1 MCGQINSLN
10 AGVAAALALYEILR
24 QQGVEGNGLPACEP
38 FRNSEEEEEEET
50 DNAPEAGAPTPQDA
64 PVTEENGIEGEAG
77 FDETAGTNAGETET
91 PPGSELE

>member
-1 MCGQINSLN
+1 MCGKINSLN

-38 FRNSEEEEEEET
+38 FVNSEEEEETENT
-50 DNAPEAGAPTPQDA
+50 PEAGAPTPQDA
-64 PVTEENGIEGEAG
+64 PVTEENGVEGEAG
-77 FDETAGTNAGETET
+77 FDETAGNNAGETET